1 MTKCSNLT
9 VLHVAVQFSQAL
21 FLKTLSFLHCVFLP
35 PCHRL
40 IDHGYV
46 SFPGVGNSN
55 PLQYSCLETS
65 MARGAWWAIVHE
77 IENTTE
83 GLSTHMWV
91 YFWVLYC
98 VSLVYVSIFHFPHA
112 ILFWLA
118 LKYSLKSGK
127 MMSPALFFFSGD
139 CFGNS
144 MSFVVPYE
152 L

>member
-1 MTKCSNLT
+1 MLYFLKIYNFSFISFVLGDISKIYYYNVCQRVFYDIYFPLEVLRFYIQCLIHFAFTFVDNVRKCSNLT

-91 YFWVLYC
+91 YF
-98 VSLVYVSIFHFPHA
+98 
-112 ILFWLA
+112 
-118 LKYSLKSGK
+118 
-127 MMSPALFFFSGD
+127 
-139 CFGNS
+139 
-144 MSFVVPYE
+144 
-152 L
+152 